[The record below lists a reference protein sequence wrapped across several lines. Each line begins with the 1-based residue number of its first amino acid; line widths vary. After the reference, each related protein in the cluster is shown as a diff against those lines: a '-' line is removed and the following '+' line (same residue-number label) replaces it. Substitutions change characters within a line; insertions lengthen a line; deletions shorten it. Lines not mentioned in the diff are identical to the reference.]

1 MGNSFWD
8 LEEQTD
14 CVFRKCISLYVYMY
28 ICISDLYF
36 FVKLFFLHS
45 VGVPLQ
51 TDCVFMRTLFTI
63 PARLDLSYFCILCI
77 FKPSAFTAECIQWHR
92 SRGKLE
98 TLEQREY
105 ICYFILPVVKGHK
118 TGVSDRKFEITTC
131 PSGNTSA
138 TLIYLVPAVTIHDVI
153 FKVLSKSSLIFT
165 VVQSV
170 YIARDWIFSVWPLSR
185 ELWICDHYYP
195 WIFTTVHYYATQ
207 TWIFTTLNRD
217 WLCLV

>member
-1 MGNSFWD
+1 MYISVCMRVYLYF
-8 LEEQTD
+8 
-14 CVFRKCISLYVYMY
+14 CISY
-28 ICISDLYF
+28 LYF

-92 SRGKLE
+92 SQGKLE

-105 ICYFILPVVKGHK
+105 ICYFILPAVKGHR

-138 TLIYLVPAVTIHDVI
+138 TLFYQLLQDMTWS
-153 FKVLSKSSLIFT
+153 SKSSQKAGSKFNFHRCSICIYSPRLDIQCLTFESRA
-165 VVQSV
+165 VNL
-170 YIARDWIFSVWPLSR
+170 WPLLSLDIHHCPLLCNTDLDIHHFESR
-185 ELWICDHYYP
+185 LALLGL
-195 WIFTTVHYYATQ
+195 T
-207 TWIFTTLNRD
+207 
-217 WLCLV
+217 